1 MSFNKKAIFD
11 NTFWQ
16 VIIRFVTLGLTLVSI
31 KLLTNYLGAEGV
43 GKFNTITTYINFF
56 IVIADLGLFAVTV
69 REISQKPEQEKKIL
83 SNVIT
88 IRLWSA
94 IAACILATVIVIATN
109 YDREIK
115 IGTLIASG
123 FLFFNLLASVYDM
136 LLQSRLKMQYSALAE
151 FLSRV
156 ISILALIVIVRVHGN
171 FYWVVLTS
179 ALWGVFIFVFKYL
192 FATRFARFG
201 FSFDKKFS
209 RQIITMAWPLGVV
222 FIVTNLYFKIDTLIL
237 FAIKGAA
244 AAGIYTVAFKILE
257 VIAFISSYFS
267 SALKP
272 AISQNI
278 HQNKDVVSSIVR
290 KGITIMLMA
299 ALLISSLSIA
309 FRKEIILL
317 LSSAEFSD
325 SANVLVFLAFSL
337 PIIFINNLLVE
348 VFIANDSRARLLKMS
363 AFILLF
369 NFGLNLALI
378 PAFSYFGAAASNL
391 ISAILLMFIY
401 LYNSKKIVPFRM
413 NLVTVLKLLVISCL
427 VIFVASYTS
436 HWNLHFIIQMIIYSG
451 IYVLC
456 LMVVRIFSLDDAR
469 ELIFSKSKIND

>member
-1 MSFNKKAIFD
+1 MHVNKKAVFD

-16 VIIRFVTLGLTLVSI
+16 VIIRFLTLGLTLLSI
-31 KLLTNYLGAEGV
+31 KILTNYLGAEGV

-69 REISQKPEQEKKIL
+69 REISQKPEHEKKIL
-83 SNVIT
+83 SNVFT

-94 IAACILATVIVIATN
+94 LAAVAVSSIIVLATKFDN
-109 YDREIK
+109 DIK
-115 IGTLIASG
+115 IGTLIACG

-136 LLQSRLKMQYSALAE
+136 LMQARLKMQFSALAE

-156 ISILALIVIVRVHGN
+156 ISIIALIVIVKNHGN
-171 FYWVVLTS
+171 FYWVASTI
-179 ALWGVFIFVFKYL
+179 ALWGIFIFIFKYS
-192 FATRFARFG
+192 FASLLERFN
-201 FSFDKKFS
+201 FSYDAKFA
-209 RQIITMAWPLGVV
+209 RQIIAMSWPLGVV
-222 FIVTNLYFKIDTLIL
+222 FIVSNLYFKLDTIIL
-237 FAIKGAA
+237 FTIKGAA

-278 HQNKDVVSSIVR
+278 HQNKAVVSSIVR

-317 LSSAEFSD
+317 LSSPEFSD
-325 SANVLVFLAFSL
+325 SARVLVFLAFSL

-348 VFIANDSRARLLKMS
+348 IFIANDSRARLLKMS

-391 ISAILLMFIY
+391 VSALVLLGNY
-401 LYNSKKIVPFRM
+401 LYNDNLLIGIKIYFHS
-413 NLVTVLKLLVISCL
+413 LAKLLL
-427 VIFVASYTS
+427 TASLIVFMAEIT
-436 HWNLHFIIQMIIYSG
+436 LHFPLHFLLQMVFYS
-451 IYVLC
+451 ILYVIL
-456 LMVVRIFSLDDAR
+456 LFLLGVIKKNEIS
-469 ELIFSKSKIND
+469 ELFVEP